1 MGKRARRVCS
11 LPIDTR
17 LPMFLSVVIL
27 LGLILIGCDETASPD
42 RQSSDTPLSESVDL
56 PEKKVSY
63 VGSPA
68 CARCHEK
75 EHQQWSDSHHDQAM
89 QLATTETVLGNF
101 HNEVFEYY
109 GIRST
114 FTKKDDKFFVQTDG
128 PDGKLA
134 EFEITHTFG
143 IDPLQQYLVTFS
155 DGRLQALGIAWDSR
169 SKNEGG
175 QRWFHLYPNEPI
187 THDDP
192 LHWTK
197 PNQTWNYMCAD
208 CHSTNVRKKFTLQDH
223 RYNTTWSDMNV
234 GCEACHGPGSN
245 HIRWADNNQAGQ
257 ESPGTDGQYGFSH
270 ALTTA
275 TDEINTCARCH
286 ARRSI
291 LAEGYVAGRP
301 FYDFYR
307 PALLENGL
315 YHADGQILDE
325 VYVYGSF
332 LQSKMYQK
340 GVRCTDCHHPHTTR
354 LKTSG
359 NATCTR
365 CHQPQP
371 PSRFPTLQSK
381 NYDSSA
387 HHFHPTDSSGS
398 RCSACHMPSK
408 QYMVIDERHDHS
420 FRIPRPDLSV
430 ELGTPNA
437 CNSCHAKKSFQWAAE
452 RIADWYKH
460 EPLPHFANTVN
471 EGRQGKLLAET
482 PLTALSVDTDMP
494 DIVRATALSLLQR
507 YGKPISRDAIAK
519 GLHDTN
525 PLIRLAALRG
535 AERLRPE
542 TRWQLAHHL
551 LTDAVY
557 SVKIETG
564 RILAPVDPA
573 SLSPSQKDILDS
585 AISEYLATQKL
596 NADRPEAHT
605 NLGLIYSQTRK
616 PAKAQ
621 QAYESALDLDP
632 QWIPALVNLADL
644 YRAQG
649 RDAEGEQ
656 FLKRGL
662 DSAPNNAGLH
672 HAYGLWLTRQS
683 RPSEA
688 IEALNRATELAPDIS
703 RYAYVYSIALNS
715 AGQISKARQVL
726 RTAQATFPENID
738 ILYALVTLHRDQGDA
753 EGALG
758 YAKRLATLRPD
769 QEYFQELVNEL
780 QAQPTP

>member
-1 MGKRARRVCS
+1 M
-11 LPIDTR
+11 
-17 LPMFLSVVIL
+17 L
-27 LGLILIGCDETASPD
+27 LGLILVGCEETAPPD
-42 RQSSDTPLSESVDL
+42 HQSSDTPLSESVEQ
-56 PEKKVSY
+56 PEKPVSY
-63 VGSPA
+63 VGSVV

-75 EHQQWSDSHHDQAM
+75 EHQQWSDSHHERAM

-101 HNEVFEYY
+101 NNEAFEYY
-109 GIRST
+109 GIPST
-114 FTKKDDKFFVQTDG
+114 FTKKDEQFFVQTDG
-128 PDGKLA
+128 PNGELA

-143 IDPLQQYLVTFS
+143 IDPLQQYLVTFP
-155 DGRLQALGIAWDSR
+155 DGRLQALNIAWDSR
-169 SKNEGG
+169 SKEKGG
-175 QRWFHLYPNEPI
+175 QRWFHLYPNDHI
-187 THDDP
+187 THEDP

-208 CHSTNVRKKFTLQDH
+208 CHSTNVRKNFAFQDN
-223 RYNTTWSDMNV
+223 RYTTTWSDINV

-245 HIRWADNNQAGQ
+245 HIRWADTNQAGQ
-257 ESPGTDGQYGFSH
+257 DSPGTDGQYGFSR

-286 ARRSI
+286 ARRRI
-291 LAEGYVAGRP
+291 LSEGYVPGKP

-307 PALLENGL
+307 PALLEDGL
-315 YHADGQILDE
+315 YYADGQILDE

-340 GVRCTDCHHPHTTR
+340 GVRCSDCHHPHTTR
-354 LKTSG
+354 VKTSG

-365 CHQPQP
+365 CHQSQP
-371 PSRFPTLQSK
+371 PSRFPTLQAK
-381 NYDSSA
+381 TYDSSA
-387 HHFHPTDSSGS
+387 HHFHPTGSSGS

-408 QYMVIDERHDHS
+408 HYMVIDERHDHS

-437 CNSCHAKKSFQWAAE
+437 CNSCHTKKSFQWAAD

-460 EPLPHFANTVN
+460 EPLPHFANMFDA
-471 EGRQGKLLAET
+471 GRQGQLLAET
-482 PLTALSVDTDMP
+482 PLAALSLDHETP
-494 DIVRATALSLLQR
+494 DIIRATALSLLHS
-507 YGKPISRDAIAK
+507 YGTPISRDAIAA
-519 GLHDTN
+519 GLRDKN
-525 PLIRLAALRG
+525 PLLRLAALRG
-535 AERLRPE
+535 AERLLPE

-551 LTDAVY
+551 LTDSVHT
-557 SVKIETG
+557 VKIEAG

-573 SLSPSQKDILDS
+573 SLNPNQKDMLAS
-585 AISEYLATQKL
+585 ALSEYLTTQKL

-616 PAKAQ
+616 LAKAQ
-621 QAYESALDLDP
+621 HAYEKALHLDP

-644 YRAQG
+644 YRVQG

-662 DSAPNNAGLH
+662 DSAPNNADIH
-672 HAYGLWLTRQS
+672 HAYGLWLTRQ
-683 RPSEA
+683 RRLD
-688 IEALNRATELAPDIS
+688 EALDALHRATELDPDIS
-703 RYAYVYSIALNS
+703 RYTYVYGIALNS
-715 AGQISKARQVL
+715 TGQVSEARQVL
-726 RTAQATFPENID
+726 GAAQAKFPEHID
-738 ILYALVTLHRDQGDA
+738 ILYALVTIHRDQGDA

-769 QEYFQELVNEL
+769 QEYFQQLVNEL
-780 QAQPTP
+780 QAQQKLP